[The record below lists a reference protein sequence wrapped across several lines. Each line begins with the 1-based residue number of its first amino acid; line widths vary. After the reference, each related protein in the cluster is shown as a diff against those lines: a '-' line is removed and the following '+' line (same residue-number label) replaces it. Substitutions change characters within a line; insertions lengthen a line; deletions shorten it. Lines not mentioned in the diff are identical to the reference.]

1 MSFAPCAPP
10 ETIQS
15 PMGDWSVTVLGS
27 NGIRLSKGTHFHL
40 DEGPD
45 FAWLSIYRAAAGGR
59 QIDIVRQRQAEVSI
73 EEGDAVVRWPPCP
86 ENNVRLAVR
95 YRVFADQLAV
105 EMRIQA
111 EALEP
116 FRRLRAVRVELLQPL
131 PHRPRFALR
140 DATRRSRTSRM
151 RWYETAW
158 CGEFNDEAW
167 PRDDEA
173 RRIFLDGRW
182 MTKPSQNW
190 MTGTG
195 LRPLPL
201 MTQQHRFGPSVISM
215 ARRRD
220 CIGLSGYNGYHNSQY
235 FHLFGRDA
243 GPGDLLETTVRLE
256 MVEGG
261 ESLDDLAVARYEAW
275 SAGG

>member
-1 MSFAPCAPP
+1 MSSFAPYAPP

-40 DEGPD
+40 DEGPE
-45 FAWLSIYRAAAGGR
+45 FAWLSIYRAAADAG
-59 QIDIVRQRQAEVSI
+59 QIDIVRQRRAEVSV
-73 EEGDAVVRWPPCP
+73 EEGDAWVRWPPCP
-86 ENNVRLAVR
+86 ENNARLSVR

-105 EMRIQA
+105 EMGIQA
-111 EALEP
+111 EVLEP
-116 FRRLRAVRVELLQPL
+116 YAAYELFVSSYFNPY
-131 PHRPRFALR
+131 HRPRFALR
-140 DATRRSRTSRM
+140 DASVDPAIAL

-173 RRIFLDGRW
+173 RRLFLDGRW

-190 MTGTG
+190 MLG
-195 LRPLPL
+195 PDYALPL
-201 MTQQHRFGPSVISM
+201 MTQQHRFGPSVVSM

-220 CIGLSGYNGYHNSQY
+220 CIGLSGYNGFHNSQY

-256 MVEGG
+256 VVKGPQ

-275 SAGG
+275 SDEG

>member
-59 QIDIVRQRQAEVSI
+59 QIDIVRQRQADVSI
-73 EEGDAVVRWPPCP
+73 EEEDAVVRWPPCP
-86 ENNVRLAVR
+86 GNNVRLAVR

-111 EALEP
+111 EP
-116 FRRLRAVRVELLQPL
+116 LQPYTAYEL
-131 PHRPRFALR
+131 FVSSYFNPYHRPRFALR
-140 DATRRSRTSRM
+140 DPTVDPGVPM
-151 RWYETAW
+151 HWYETAW

-190 MTGTG
+190 RLG
-195 LRPLPL
+195 PDYALPL
-201 MTQQHRFGPSVISM
+201 MTQQHRFGPSTISM
-215 ARRRD
+215 ARPRD

-261 ESLDDLAVARYEAW
+261 ESLDDLAVARFEAW

>member
-1 MSFAPCAPP
+1 MSFAPCSPP

-59 QIDIVRQRQAEVSI
+59 QIDIVRQRQAEVSV
-73 EEGDAVVRWPPCP
+73 EEGDAVVSWPPCP
-86 ENNVRLAVR
+86 DNNVRLAVR
-95 YRVFADQLAV
+95 YRVYADQLAV

-111 EALEP
+111 EPLEH
-116 FRRLRAVRVELLQPL
+116 FAAYELFVSSYFTPC
-131 PHRPRFALR
+131 HRPRFALR
-140 DATRRSRTSRM
+140 DPTVDPDVPM

-190 MTGTG
+190 RLG
-195 LRPLPL
+195 PDYALPL
-201 MTQQHRFGPSVISM
+201 MTQQHRFGPSTISM
-215 ARRRD
+215 ARPRD

-256 MVEGG
+256 MVEGRQ
-261 ESLDDLAVARYEAW
+261 ESLDDLAVTRYEAW
-275 SAGG
+275 SGGG

>member
-1 MSFAPCAPP
+1 MSFAPYAPP

-15 PMGDWSVTVLGS
+15 PMGAWSVTVLGS
-27 NGIRLSKGTHFHL
+27 NGIRLSKGSHFHL

-59 QIDIVRQRQAEVSI
+59 QIDIVRQRQAEVSV

-86 ENNVRLAVR
+86 DNNVRLAVR
-95 YRVFADQLAV
+95 YRVFPDQLAV

-111 EALEP
+111 EALE
-116 FRRLRAVRVELLQPL
+116 AYAAYELFVSSYFNPYLK
-131 PHRPRFALR
+131 PRFALR
-140 DATRRSRTSRM
+140 DASVDPVAGM

-167 PRDDEA
+167 PRDDGA
-173 RRIFLDGRW
+173 RRTFLDGRW

-190 MTGTG
+190 MLG
-195 LRPLPL
+195 PDYALPL

-243 GPGDLLETTVRLE
+243 GPGDLLETTVRIE
-256 MVEGG
+256 VVEELQ
-261 ESLDDLAVARYEAW
+261 ESLDDLAVRRCEDW
-275 SAGG
+275 SGEG

>member
-1 MSFAPCAPP
+1 MSFVTCTLP

-15 PMGDWSVTVLGS
+15 PMGDWSVAVLGS

-40 DEGPD
+40 DEGPE
-45 FAWLSIYRAAAGGR
+45 FAWLSIYRAAADAR
-59 QIDIVRQRQAEVSI
+59 QIDIVRQRQAEVSV

-86 ENNVRLAVR
+86 ENNGRLSVR

-105 EMRIQA
+105 EMGI
-111 EALEP
+111 
-116 FRRLRAVRVELLQPL
+116 RVEVLQPYAAYEL
-131 PHRPRFALR
+131 FVSSYFTPYHRPRFALR
-140 DATRRSRTSRM
+140 DASVDAAVPM

-167 PRDDEA
+167 PRDGEA
-173 RRIFLDGRW
+173 RRVFLDGRW

-190 MTGTG
+190 MLG
-195 LRPLPL
+195 PDYALPL
-201 MTQQHRFGPSVISM
+201 MTQQHRFGPSVVSM

-220 CIGLSGYNGYHNSQY
+220 CIGLSGYNGFHNSQY
-235 FHLFGRDA
+235 FHLFGGDA

-256 MVEGG
+256 VVEGRQ

-275 SAGG
+275 SDGG